1 MTHPAPTHR
10 EPSGGPSRPD
20 YHAVLRHE
28 EELGNEPASSAAVDR
43 PEPRRSHLNRWGV
56 GLALAAL
63 AALPL
68 VLAGPLRPSWAAGIL
83 VAATGVLGV
92 YLGHFLARRELHA
105 TPLGAMERSLD
116 ATLERQLEHER
127 NAIIGTITSL
137 ISAMEARDPSTR
149 NHSARV
155 AKLAVRV
162 ARNMGLALSEVYEIH
177 LGGLLHDIGKIGIP
191 DRILLKPGG
200 LTPEEYAVM
209 KTHSIL
215 GARMLAGIP
224 GLERVAEIVLSH
236 HEMIDGRGYPY
247 GRRSEEIPLGA
258 RIIAVCDT
266 YMSMA
271 EDRPYREGRDLDRV
285 LREIRRV
292 AGHQLDA
299 GVVGTL
305 EKLLAQEI
313 ETYGHPIDGFRDAD
327 EDSEAA
333 RFKAA

>member
-1 MTHPAPTHR
+1 MTHPAPPIHR
-10 EPSGGPSRPD
+10 NPPGAPSRPD

-28 EELGNEPASSAAVDR
+28 DELGNEPPAPAAVGSGRR
-43 PEPRRSHLNRWGV
+43 PSHLTRWGA
-56 GLALAAL
+56 GLALAGLAGL
-63 AALPL
+63 LLLADVLGAPGPVAALF
-68 VLAGPLRPSWAAGIL
+68 L
-83 VAATGVLGV
+83 VAATAVGGV
-92 YLGHFLARRELHA
+92 YLGHFLARREQKA
-105 TPLGAMERSLD
+105 TPIEVMERSLN
-116 ATLERQLEHER
+116 ATLERELAHER
-127 NAIIGTITSL
+127 DTIIATITSL

-162 ARNMGLALSEVYEIH
+162 ARDMGLTLSEIYEVH

-191 DRILLKPGG
+191 DSILLKPGG
-200 LTPEEYAVM
+200 LTPQEYAVM

-236 HEMIDGRGYPY
+236 HEMVDGRGYPH
-247 GRRSEEIPLGA
+247 GRRGEEIPLGA

-292 AGHQLDA
+292 AGKQLDT
-299 GVVGTL
+299 GVVASL
-305 EKLLAQEI
+305 ERLLGREI
-313 ETYGHPIDGFRDAD
+313 AVYGHPIDGFRDAD
-327 EDSEAA
+327 EEAETRVEAA
-333 RFKAA
+333 